1 MNFKAFYNSSEK
13 RIIDTVLSLWTTGD
27 VAMQQYLKEIFKKEE
42 ILAKPVFQ
50 NMFPWEPADLPF
62 EDFNDIFDENFI
74 NSLDNITNKDY
85 RFPKDRHPYLHQV
98 KSWDSALRVKKS
110 ILVTTGTGSGK
121 TECFMLPV
129 LNDIFINNPNS
140 KGVNAIF
147 LYPLNALIGSQKKRM
162 HEWCKALGNINYA
175 VYNGNTDESAPNNLQ
190 NEAYPEI
197 ISRNGIRES
206 PPQILFTNPTMLEY
220 MLVRDK
226 DKSILTNSKG
236 KLRWILLDEAHTLT
250 GSKASEM
257 ALLIRRVIDAF
268 GVDIKDVRF
277 AVTSATVG
285 AGNDDALK
293 LFMSDLCGINIE
305 KIEVITGKRILPNL
319 ELHDLY
325 QNGEINEHFIPI
337 RTRLLENSC
346 IDTSDIQNIT
356 GINDMDDQIGYLD
369 TLADIKVDNQPIL
382 PIRGHFFAR
391 NINGLYVCT
400 NAACGHGANLP
411 TPIFSSLT
419 SISKKLC
426 ACEYPML
433 ELIVCKTCGTYMM
446 EGENAN
452 DIVQQNN
459 RQIKDFFQVD
469 DIDEEDEEGGE
480 ISTKRRIV
488 LAKSIYN
495 KPFVHQNLRPV
506 SINQDGTIDE
516 NNESLLFE
524 VLEEDGACKC
534 PYCSENLKKPFHF
547 RLSAAFL
554 NRLMS
559 DIILEQT
566 NDAIPI
572 QNQMLWNGKKYISFT
587 DSRQGTA
594 KISALINIDSETY
607 WFRSQIFHSLCKKR
621 KDGIPA
627 TLNENRR
634 NQIQEEIDWYRNELE
649 TPNLPPFL
657 NTNYENKIVENERML
672 NPAIP
677 PVSESRISWNEIL
690 NNPRFV
696 GEDFINLFYNSVGG
710 NLVMQGNDYLK
721 SLIFNEFA
729 RRLPRERS
737 LENLGMVNVVYP
749 HLDNLVAP
757 QVAIDLQINNEEW
770 KSLVKIALDYVIR
783 YKCNYFIHYNVKA
796 ISSASARHR
805 SLKIYPNNTQVP
817 NVAKWPIFDRH
828 NIRPNRL
835 ALLICA
841 GLGFHNLDEIDNYA
855 EGQINDLLERLW
867 VTIITNLLDI
877 DGQDGGYKLN
887 LENKTE
893 FELAETLWLCP
904 VKKRL
909 IDRTF
914 KGYSPWIRGRL
925 EGGNISSFEVGAP
938 ISFPFFEFPF
948 NLNIENVYDA
958 EATTQWINNNGII
971 NTLIENG
978 LWNSLHE
985 RIINYKPLYLA
996 GEHSASQPKN
1006 RLTQLEEKFQE
1017 GKINILS
1024 CSTTMEMGVDIG
1036 GISAVM
1042 MSNVPPSPANYL
1054 QRTGRAGRRAEN
1066 KSLAFTI
1073 CAANPIGATVISNPK
1088 WALEHTIAPPT
1099 LTFSSKTVVFR
1110 HLNAFLFGKFIQIE
1124 LHGIRV
1130 TEKVEN
1136 FFFNPE
1142 INGETLSGKFSLWLL
1157 SLNNQEYET
1166 TINGILKK
1174 TPLENQSC
1182 AEIIQHVLLNFE
1194 KTKQI
1199 LENNNNNFTTALTA
1213 IGGMAGYNQNSPAY
1227 KAIAYRQKQFLNK
1240 SLLSCLSEEGFL
1252 PAGGIPT
1259 GVVEFNN
1266 VYYNGINN
1274 NRKKQLPSYHITRA
1288 LSEYAPGMGIVI
1300 DGWTYKSEGISMK
1313 NNWGGEAERNLL
1325 QHCTSCGSEH
1335 IISKA
1340 DEQITTICPNCQA
1353 NALTGIRPDSTFT
1366 EIIEPVGFA
1375 VDLFSERTR
1384 DISEASNG
1392 QHIEPLLI
1400 GVEPWS
1406 DPTHPVFEC
1415 RDSKENAEILFYN
1428 YGEGSG
1434 YSVCLEC
1441 GRASTNADDLL
1452 NHKRLRGGQNVQN
1465 TVICGGNDNPF
1476 AIRSEVLLVGRFHT
1490 DFFEIRCKDE
1500 RGALINDEIT
1510 LYSVGQAL
1518 SKSLTSFLGI
1528 EEQEVNFGI
1537 KKYQGFSSIFLFDTA
1552 KGGAGYVSQCA
1563 NFFEEICREAL
1574 AKLEQ
1579 CNCTSACTKCLIDR
1593 NSQYHLE
1600 KLNRNLA
1607 IEWFKRAIDTRVPQE
1622 LQDLLLNNPKKLIG
1636 AVREDWA
1643 KLLIKKQLNEVWL
1656 VVDKDHIDNWEIES
1670 FLLINKMRIEGCII
1684 NLVFNGL
1691 LDNLTIEQKLTLH
1704 QMKNFANLFHTQSFE
1719 INNNNGLTLKL
1730 VGTAKLHDGTKYD
1743 YYAHDFNTVLD
1754 SEWGNGNNNFVYKQG
1769 ADVTRALYPYTIDFD
1784 NLRGNVF
1791 EVNLDLGGLTNLQ
1804 SGELFG
1810 YFYQEIDNIE
1820 QNRLRNCLMGK
1831 DITVTYC
1838 DRYLV
1843 NPLSVILLVQ
1853 FIKKMKVELGINAI
1867 NSLSVVTRPVPEA
1880 NNNRYLFEYFTN
1892 NEHREDF
1899 VGRIAEDCGL
1909 GEVNFNIGHN
1919 TPHHRYFEIRVGNEI
1934 VATIRPEAGISH
1946 GWHCERTIRTE
1957 DTTGGQNLRLYQN
1970 NNGYLLYTLVFN

>member
-1 MNFKAFYNSSEK
+1 MNFKAFYNNSEK

-27 VAMQQYLKEIFKKEE
+27 VAMQQYLKLIFEKEE
-42 ILAKPVFQ
+42 ILAEPVFQ
-50 NMFPWEPADLPF
+50 NMFPWEPADLNF
-62 EDFNDIFDENFI
+62 GAMVDIFDENFI
-74 NSLDNITNKDY
+74 KSLDKIRNLEY
-85 RFPKDRHPYLHQV
+85 RFPQDRHPYLHQV
-98 KSWDSALRVKKS
+98 KSWKSALIDKKS

-129 LNDIFINNPNS
+129 LNDIFTNNPNS
-140 KGVNAIF
+140 TGVNAIF

-162 HEWCKALGNINYA
+162 DEWCRALGNISYA

-190 NEAYPEI
+190 TQAFPEI
-197 ISRNGIRES
+197 ISRKGIRES

-226 DKSILTNSKG
+226 DTSILTNSKG

-268 GVDIKDVRF
+268 DVDIKDVRF

-293 LFMSDLCGINIE
+293 LFMSDLCGINIDR
-305 KIEVITGKRILPNL
+305 IEVISGRRILPNL
-319 ELHDLY
+319 NLDSLY
-325 QNGEINEHFIPI
+325 QSGEINDYFDLI
-337 RTRLLENSC
+337 RNRLLENSC

-356 GINDMDDQIGYLD
+356 GLNDMDDQIAYLD

-400 NAACGHGANLP
+400 NSGCGHGANLP
-411 TPIFSSLT
+411 TPIFSTIT

-426 ACEYPML
+426 ACGYPML
-433 ELIVCKTCGTYMM
+433 ELIACKTCGTYMM

-452 DIVQQNN
+452 NIVQQNS
-459 RQIKDFFQVD
+459 RQINDFFQVD
-469 DIDEEDEEGGE
+469 DMDEEEEEGGL
-480 ISTKRRIV
+480 ISIKRRIV
-488 LAKSIYN
+488 LAKSINN
-495 KPFVHQNLRPV
+495 KPFVHENLRPV
-506 SINQDGTIDE
+506 SINQDGIIDE
-516 NNESLLFE
+516 NTESLLFE
-524 VLEEDGACKC
+524 ILEEDGACKC
-534 PYCSENLKKPFHF
+534 PYCSENLKNPFHF

-594 KISALINIDSETY
+594 KIAALINIDSETY
-607 WFRSQIFHSLCKKR
+607 WFRSQIFHSLIKKR
-621 KDGIPA
+621 KDGIPDL
-627 TLNENRR
+627 LNEQER
-634 NQIQEEIDWYRNELE
+634 NEIQEEIDGYRNELVR
-649 TPNLPPFL
+649 PNLPPFL
-657 NTNYENKIVENERML
+657 IRDFENRIVENERKL

-696 GEDFINLFYNSVGG
+696 GEDFKNLFYNSVGG
-710 NLVMQGNDYLK
+710 NLVTQGNDYLK

-749 HLDNLVAP
+749 DLDNLVTP
-757 QVAIDLQINNEEW
+757 QIAIDLQINNEEW

-783 YKCNYFIHYNVKA
+783 YKCNYFIHNNVRA
-796 ISSASARHR
+796 ISSASSRHR
-805 SLKIYPNNTQVP
+805 SLKIYPNDTQVP

-841 GLGFHNLDEIDNYA
+841 GLGFHNLDEIDNDT

-867 VTIITNLLDI
+867 ITIRINLLEI

-887 LENKTE
+887 LENKTV

-909 IDRTF
+909 IDKTF
-914 KGYSPWIRGRL
+914 KGYSPWIMGRL
-925 EGGNISSFEVGAP
+925 EGGNISSFHVGES

-958 EATTQWINNNGII
+958 EATNLWIRNNEKING
-971 NTLIENG
+971 LIENG

-996 GEHSASQPKN
+996 GEHSAQQTEK
-1006 RLTQLEEKFQE
+1006 RLIQLEEKFQE

-1088 WALEHTIAPPT
+1088 WALEHIIAPPA
-1099 LTFSSKTVVFR
+1099 LTFSSKAVVFR
-1110 HLNAFLFGKFIQIE
+1110 HLNAFLLGKFIQIE
-1124 LHGIRV
+1124 LKGIRV

-1136 FFFNPE
+1136 FFFNLE
-1142 INGETLSGKFSLWLL
+1142 RNGETLSGKFSVWLL
-1157 SLNNQEYET
+1157 SLNNQAYEE

-1194 KTKQI
+1194 KVKQI
-1199 LENNNNNFTTALTA
+1199 LENRNQNFEAALETF
-1213 IGGMAGYNQNSPAY
+1213 INLEGYTQNSPAY
-1227 KAIAYRQKQFLNK
+1227 RAIAFRKKQFLQKN
-1240 SLLSCLSEEGFL
+1240 LLNCLSEEGFL

-1274 NRKKQLPSYHITRA
+1274 NNEKQLPSYHITRA

-1300 DGWTYKSEGISMK
+1300 DGWTYKSEGILMK

-1340 DEQITTICPNCQA
+1340 GQQITTVCPNCQA
-1353 NALTGIRPDSTFT
+1353 NALTGIRHDSNFT

-1384 DISEASNG
+1384 DISEASKV
-1392 QHIEPLLI
+1392 QHIEPLLV

-1406 DPTHPVFEC
+1406 DATHPVFEY

-1441 GRASTNADDLL
+1441 GRASTNADDLH
-1452 NHKRLRGGQNVQN
+1452 NHKRLRGGKNEQN
-1465 TVICGGNDNPF
+1465 TVICGGNDNPY

-1537 KKYQGFSSIFLFDTA
+1537 KKYQGFSSLFLFDTA
-1552 KGGAGYVSQCA
+1552 KGGAGYVYQCA
-1563 NFFEEICREAL
+1563 NFFEEICKEAL
-1574 AKLEQ
+1574 IKLQQ
-1579 CNCTSACTKCLIDR
+1579 CDCTSACTKCLIDR
-1593 NSQYHLE
+1593 NSQFQLE
-1600 KLNRNLA
+1600 KLNRHLA
-1607 IEWFKRAIDTRVPQE
+1607 IEWFRRAIDTRVPEE
-1622 LQDLLLNNPKKLIG
+1622 LLTLLLNDPKKLIG
-1636 AVREDWA
+1636 SVRDDWA

-1656 VVDKDHIDNWEIES
+1656 VVDKEHFDNWEIES
-1670 FLLINKMRIEGCII
+1670 FLLMNKMKIEGCTI
-1684 NLVFNGL
+1684 NLVFNGPL
-1691 LDNLTIEQKLTLH
+1691 NNLTIEQKLTLH
-1704 QMKNFANLFHTQSFE
+1704 QIASFARFYYTESYE
-1719 INNNNGLTLKL
+1719 ITNHRGLTLRL
-1730 VGTAKLHDGTKYD
+1730 VGTAKVHDGTEYD
-1743 YYAHDFNTVLD
+1743 YYTNDFNAVLN
-1754 SEWGNGNNNFVYKQG
+1754 SEWGNANNSFVYKQRK
-1769 ADVTRALYPYTIDFD
+1769 DTERILYPYTIDFGD
-1784 NLRGNVF
+1784 LRGNIF
-1791 EVNLDLGGLTNLQ
+1791 EVPLSFNNRNINSKDLFDN
-1804 SGELFG
+1804 
-1810 YFYQEIDNIE
+1810 FYQILSNNEKT
-1820 QNRLRNCLMGK
+1820 RLRNCLEGE
-1831 DITVTYC
+1831 DITITYS

-1843 NPLSVILLVQ
+1843 TPLGGMLLVQ
-1853 FIKKMKVELGINAI
+1853 FIKKMKDVVGINAV
-1867 NSLSVVTRPVPEA
+1867 NSLNVATRSMSEA
-1880 NNNRYLFEYFTN
+1880 YNNRYLFENFTN

-1899 VGRIAEDCGL
+1899 VGSIAEDCGL
-1909 GEVNFNIGHN
+1909 GEVNFNVGHN
-1919 TPHHRYFEIRVGNEI
+1919 TPHHRYLEIRVGNEI

-1946 GWHCERTIRTE
+1946 GWYCERTIRTE
-1957 DTTGGQNLRLYQN
+1957 LTTGDQNLRLYQN
-1970 NNGYLLYTLVFN
+1970 NNGYLLYTLIFN